1 MNKKGL
7 TLVEIIVSIGLI
19 SIVMVFLFQIIMT
32 IKKANDRQNE
42 KTDVLITT
50 TIITRE
56 VEKDL
61 NSYGLDETNDNN
73 PTTECKFD
81 NKNNNN
87 IVPNNATNIQC
98 IKIIY
103 DSKNVKNNEGY
114 ILYYTNN
121 DKHFLAYKRGKGNV
135 VETQTVREISVA
147 PSSGFEISVAPSS
160 GFEINKVPKKG
171 YSLNIKIP
179 IKNDYNIDTNLVIN
193 YAKSINNK
201 VTIINKDGLA
211 KQIKGNGIYEVGA
224 NVHVEFDYNNFL
236 YEIDDI
242 ICNRGVCDKDKSDSF
257 NFLMPNTDVTI
268 YINLKEKPIEINKY
282 LTDIF
287 SGADL
292 QVNPIASE
300 IGLIEDNTN
309 DKNIRFKG
317 INPNNYIKFNNELW
331 RIIGIFNVQNSES
344 TINEKLVKIVR
355 EESLGKYSW
364 DTSVSTVNKGNGEND
379 WSKADLMEELNNDY
393 LSLSHNDDETTTW
406 FNGAKNAQTAVYNY
420 NNNIKKEYQ
429 NLIESVIWNIGA
441 WNTTN
446 IDITKY
452 NEKTTIDDGMYGK
465 ERGKKVYS
473 TKTLTRPITWTG
485 KIGLI
490 YPTDYAF
497 ASEDAKCTKLNV
509 ANCTNLNWLS
519 KSSNYWTITHNSD
532 YATKVWNTQSS
543 KAMTTSDAST
553 AYDVYPSLYLKA
565 DTKILRREGTKE
577 NPHLIYLENNE

>member
-42 KTDVLITT
+42 KTDVLIAIS
-50 TIITRE
+50 IITRE

-61 NSYGLDETNDNN
+61 NSFGLDETNQ
-73 PTTECKFD
+73 PAECKFD
-81 NKNNNN
+81 NKDNNN
-87 IVPNNATNIQC
+87 IVPNSATNMQC

-147 PSSGFEISVAPSS
+147 PLKNFDLSNAIS
-160 GFEINKVPKKG
+160 NKKSDNG

-179 IKNDYNIDTNLVIN
+179 IKNNYNIDANLVIN

-211 KQIKGNGIYEVGA
+211 KQIKGNGIYKVGE
-224 NVHVEFDYNNFL
+224 NVNVSFTYNDYL

-242 ICNRGVCDKDKSDSF
+242 ICNRGVCNKSDSF
-257 NFLMPNTDVTI
+257 SFPMPNTDVTI
-268 YINLKEKPIEINKY
+268 YINIKERPIFIRDY
-282 LTDIF
+282 LNDIIG
-287 SGADL
+287 SNRIEN
-292 QVNPIASE
+292 NPLASD
-300 IGLIEDNTN
+300 IGLIEDTTV
-309 DKNIRFKG
+309 DTNIRFKG
-317 INPNNYIKFNNELW
+317 SNPNNYINFNNELW
-331 RIIGIFNVQNSES
+331 RIVGIFNVQNSES
-344 TINEKLVKIVR
+344 TIMEKLVKIVR
-355 EESLGKYSW
+355 EDSLGQYSW
-364 DTSVSTVNKGNGEND
+364 DSSVNTVNNGKGEND
-379 WSKADLMEELNNDY
+379 WSNSDLMQELNNDY
-393 LSLSHNDDETTTW
+393 LSLNHNSDNTTNW
-406 FNGAKNAQTAVYNY
+406 YNGENNAKNAVYNY

-429 NLIESVIWNIGA
+429 SLIESVVWNIGA
-441 WNTTN
+441 WNSNNILLTN
-446 IDITKY
+446 F
-452 NEKTTIDDGMYGK
+452 NSKTGIDDGMYGK
-465 ERGKKVYS
+465 ERVTKEDS
-473 TKTLTRPITWTG
+473 TKTTARPTTWTG

-497 ASEDAKCTKLNV
+497 ASEDAACKRLNNKEC
-509 ANCTNLNWLS
+509 ANLNWLF
-519 KSSNYWTITHNSD
+519 KSSNYWTITHNKSN
-532 YATKVWNTQSS
+532 ATNVWFVPSSNKSAFDSKVASS
-543 KAMTTSDAST
+543 
-553 AYDVYPSLYLKA
+553 AYDVYPSLYLKS
-565 DTKILRREGTKE
+565 DTKILRRKGTKE

>member
-42 KTDVLITT
+42 KTDVLIAIS
-50 TIITRE
+50 IITRE

-61 NSYGLDETNDNN
+61 NSFGLDETNQ
-73 PTTECKFD
+73 PAECKFD
-81 NKNNNN
+81 NKDNNN
-87 IVPNNATNIQC
+87 IVPNSATNMQC

-147 PSSGFEISVAPSS
+147 PLKNFDLSNAIS
-160 GFEINKVPKKG
+160 NKKSDNG

-193 YAKSINNK
+193 YAKSTNNK

-211 KQIKGNGIYEVGA
+211 KQIEGNGIYKVGE
-224 NVHVEFDYNNFL
+224 NVNVSFTYNDYL

-257 NFLMPNTDVTI
+257 SFLMPNTDVTI
-268 YINLKEKPIEINKY
+268 YINIKEKPIFIRDY
-282 LTDIF
+282 LNDIIG
-287 SGADL
+287 SNRIEN
-292 QVNPIASE
+292 NPLASD
-300 IGLIEDNTN
+300 IGLIEDTTV
-309 DKNIRFKG
+309 DTNIRFKG
-317 INPNNYIKFNNELW
+317 SNPNNYINFNNELW
-331 RIIGIFNVQNSES
+331 RIVGIFNVQNSES
-344 TINEKLVKIVR
+344 TIMEKLVKIVR
-355 EESLGKYSW
+355 EDSLGQYSW
-364 DTSVSTVNKGNGEND
+364 DSSVNKVNNGKGEND
-379 WSKADLMEELNNDY
+379 WSNSDLMQELNNDY
-393 LSLSHNDDETTTW
+393 LSLNHNSDDTTTW
-406 FNGAKNAQTAVYNY
+406 YNGENNAKNAVYNY

-429 NLIESVIWNIGA
+429 SLIESVVWNIGG
-441 WNTTN
+441 WNSNNILLTN
-446 IDITKY
+446 FNSKTGID
-452 NEKTTIDDGMYGK
+452 EGMYGK
-465 ERGKKVYS
+465 ERVTKGDS
-473 TKTLTRPITWTG
+473 TKTTARPTTWTG

-497 ASEDAKCTKLNV
+497 ASEDAACKRLNNKEC
-509 ANCTNLNWLS
+509 ANLNWLF
-519 KSSNYWTITHNSD
+519 KSSNYWTITHNKSN
-532 YATKVWNTQSS
+532 ATNVWFVPSSNKSAFDSKVASS
-543 KAMTTSDAST
+543 
-553 AYDVYPSLYLKA
+553 AYDVYPSLYLKS
-565 DTKILRREGTKE
+565 DTKILRRKGTKE

>member
-42 KTDVLITT
+42 KTDVLIAIS
-50 TIITRE
+50 IITRE

-61 NSYGLDETNDNN
+61 NSFGLDETNQ
-73 PTTECKFD
+73 PAECKFD
-81 NKNNNN
+81 NKDNNN
-87 IVPNNATNIQC
+87 IVPNSATNMQC

-147 PSSGFEISVAPSS
+147 PSSGFEI
-160 GFEINKVPKKG
+160 NKATEKG

-224 NVHVEFDYNNFL
+224 NVHVEFDYNNYL

-242 ICNRGVCDKDKSDSF
+242 ICNRGVCKKSDSF
-257 NFLMPNTDVTI
+257 DFPMPNTDVTI
-268 YINLKEKPIEINKY
+268 YINLKEKPMNIIEY
-282 LTDIF
+282 LTDIIDNNNPQNNPSADDIGLVTDPFNNIRF
-287 SGADL
+287 SGA
-292 QVNPIASE
+292 
-300 IGLIEDNTN
+300 
-309 DKNIRFKG
+309 
-317 INPNNYIKFNNELW
+317 NPNNYIEFGNDGELW
-331 RIIGIFNVQNSES
+331 RIIGVFKDIT
-344 TINEKLVKIVR
+344 TIDENRNEKTLSETLVKIVR
-355 EESLGKYSW
+355 DESLGQYSW
-364 DTSVSTVNKGNGEND
+364 DTAETVKNKCSGIND
-379 WSKADLMEELNNDY
+379 WSTSKLMQELNNDY
-393 LSLSHNDDETTTW
+393 LSLNPNNDNLLWHSKCTK
-406 FNGAKNAQTAVYNY
+406 GSISTAVYNY

-429 NLIESVIWNIGA
+429 TLIESVEWNIGG
-441 WNTTN
+441 WNNNN
-446 IDITKY
+446 ISINDKNKPI
-452 NEKTTIDDGMYGK
+452 NGMYAK
-465 ERGKKVYS
+465 ERENVRAG
-473 TKTLTRPITWTG
+473 RPITWTG

-497 ASEDAKCTKLNV
+497 ASEDAACKRLNNKECTKQ
-509 ANCTNLNWLS
+509 NWLF
-519 KSSNYWTITHNSD
+519 KSEDYWTITYNSGS
-532 YATKVWNTQSS
+532 ASQVWVVPGTESGVSINKEVYSS
-543 KAMTTSDAST
+543 
-553 AYDVYPSLYLKA
+553 AYNVYPSLYLKA

>member
-42 KTDVLITT
+42 KTDVLIAIS
-50 TIITRE
+50 IITRE

-61 NSYGLDETNDNN
+61 NSFGLDETNDNN

-81 NKNNNN
+81 NKDNNN
-87 IVPNNATNIQC
+87 IVPNSATNMQC

-147 PSSGFEISVAPSS
+147 PLKNIDLSNAIS
-160 GFEINKVPKKG
+160 NKKSDNG

-193 YAKSINNK
+193 YAKSTNNK

-211 KQIKGNGIYEVGA
+211 KQIKGNGIYKVGE
-224 NVHVEFDYNNFL
+224 NVNVSFTYNDYL

-242 ICNRGVCDKDKSDSF
+242 ICNRGVCNKSDSF
-257 NFLMPNTDVTI
+257 SFPMPNTDITI
-268 YINLKEKPIEINKY
+268 YINIKEKPIFIRDY
-282 LTDIF
+282 LNDIIG
-287 SGADL
+287 SNRIEN
-292 QVNPIASE
+292 NPLASD
-300 IGLIEDNTN
+300 IGLIEDTTV
-309 DKNIRFKG
+309 DTNIRFKG
-317 INPNNYIKFNNELW
+317 SNPNNYINFNNELW
-331 RIIGIFNVQNSES
+331 RIVGIFNVQNSES
-344 TINEKLVKIVR
+344 TIMEKLVKIVR
-355 EESLGKYSW
+355 EDSLGQYSW
-364 DTSVSTVNKGNGEND
+364 DSSVNKVNNGKGEND
-379 WSKADLMEELNNDY
+379 WSNSDLMQELNNDY
-393 LSLSHNDDETTTW
+393 LSLNHNSDDTTTW
-406 FNGAKNAQTAVYNY
+406 YNGENNAKNAVYNY

-429 NLIESVIWNIGA
+429 SLIESVVWNIGG
-441 WNTTN
+441 WNSNNILLTN
-446 IDITKY
+446 FNSKTGID
-452 NEKTTIDDGMYGK
+452 EGMYGK
-465 ERGKKVYS
+465 ERVTKGDS
-473 TKTLTRPITWTG
+473 TKTTARPTTWTG

-497 ASEDAKCTKLNV
+497 ASEDAACKRLNNKEC
-509 ANCTNLNWLS
+509 ANLNWLF
-519 KSSNYWTITHNSD
+519 KSSNYWTITHNKSN
-532 YATKVWNTQSS
+532 ATNVWFVPSSNKSAFDSKVASS
-543 KAMTTSDAST
+543 
-553 AYDVYPSLYLKA
+553 AYDVYPSLYLKS
-565 DTKILRREGTKE
+565 DTKILRRKGTKE

>member
-42 KTDVLITT
+42 KTDVLIAIS
-50 TIITRE
+50 IITRE

-61 NSYGLDETNDNN
+61 NSFGLDETNQ
-73 PTTECKFD
+73 PAECKFD
-81 NKNNNN
+81 NKDNNN
-87 IVPNNATNIQC
+87 IVPNSATNMQC

-147 PSSGFEISVAPSS
+147 PLKNFDLSNAIS
-160 GFEINKVPKKG
+160 NKKSDNG

-211 KQIKGNGIYEVGA
+211 KQIKGNGIYKVGE
-224 NVHVEFDYNNFL
+224 NVNVSFTYNDYL

-242 ICNRGVCDKDKSDSF
+242 ICNRGVCNKSDSF
-257 NFLMPNTDVTI
+257 SFPMPNTDVTI
-268 YINLKEKPIEINKY
+268 HINIKEKPIFIRDY
-282 LTDIF
+282 LNDIIG
-287 SGADL
+287 SNRIEN
-292 QVNPIASE
+292 NPLASD
-300 IGLIEDNTN
+300 IGLIEDTTV

-317 INPNNYIKFNNELW
+317 SNPNNYINFNNELW
-331 RIIGIFNVQNSES
+331 RIVGIFNVQNSES
-344 TINEKLVKIVR
+344 TIMEKLVKIVR
-355 EESLGKYSW
+355 EDSLGQYSW
-364 DTSVSTVNKGNGEND
+364 DSSVNTINNGKGEND
-379 WSKADLMEELNNDY
+379 WSNSDLMQELNNDY
-393 LSLSHNDDETTTW
+393 LSLNHNSDDTTTW
-406 FNGAKNAQTAVYNY
+406 YNGENNAKNAVYNY

-429 NLIESVIWNIGA
+429 SLIESVVWNIGA
-441 WNTTN
+441 WNSNNILLTN
-446 IDITKY
+446 F
-452 NEKTTIDDGMYGK
+452 NSKTGIDDGMYGK
-465 ERGKKVYS
+465 ERVTKEDS
-473 TKTLTRPITWTG
+473 TKTTARPTTWTG

-497 ASEDAKCTKLNV
+497 ASEDAACKRLNNKEC
-509 ANCTNLNWLS
+509 ANLNWLF
-519 KSSNYWTITHNSD
+519 KSSNYWTITHNKSN
-532 YATKVWNTQSS
+532 ATNVWFVPSSNKSAFDSKVASS
-543 KAMTTSDAST
+543 
-553 AYDVYPSLYLKA
+553 AYDVYPSLYLKS
-565 DTKILRREGTKE
+565 DTKILRRKGTKE

>member
-42 KTDVLITT
+42 KTDVLIAIS
-50 TIITRE
+50 IIIRE

-61 NSYGLDETNDNN
+61 NSFGLDETNQ
-73 PTTECKFD
+73 PAECKFD
-81 NKNNNN
+81 NKDNNN

-147 PSSGFEISVAPSS
+147 PLKNFDLSSAIS
-160 GFEINKVPKKG
+160 NKKSDNG

-179 IKNDYNIDTNLVIN
+179 IKNNYNIDANLVIN

-211 KQIKGNGIYEVGA
+211 KQIKGNGIYKVGE
-224 NVHVEFDYNNFL
+224 NVNVSFTYNDYL

-242 ICNRGVCDKDKSDSF
+242 ICNRGVCNKSDSF
-257 NFLMPNTDVTI
+257 SFPMPNTDVTI
-268 YINLKEKPIEINKY
+268 HINIKEKPIFIRDY
-282 LTDIF
+282 LYDIIG
-287 SGADL
+287 SNRIEN
-292 QVNPIASE
+292 NPLASD
-300 IGLIEDNTN
+300 IGLIEDTTV

-317 INPNNYIKFNNELW
+317 SNPNNYINFNNELW
-331 RIIGIFNVQNSES
+331 RIVGIFNVQNSES
-344 TINEKLVKIVR
+344 TIMEKLVKIVR
-355 EESLGKYSW
+355 EDSLGQYSW
-364 DTSVSTVNKGNGEND
+364 DSSVNTINNGKGEND
-379 WSKADLMEELNNDY
+379 WSNSDLMQELNNDY
-393 LSLSHNDDETTTW
+393 LSLNHNSDDTTTW
-406 FNGAKNAQTAVYNY
+406 YNGENNAKNAIYNY
-420 NNNIKKEYQ
+420 NNNIKNEYQ
-429 NLIESVIWNIGA
+429 SLIESVVWNIGA
-441 WNTTN
+441 WNSSDILLTN
-446 IDITKY
+446 F
-452 NEKTTIDDGMYGK
+452 NSKTGTDDGMYGK
-465 ERGKKVYS
+465 ERGTKVYS
-473 TKTLTRPITWTG
+473 TKTTARPTIWAG

-519 KSSNYWTITHNSD
+519 KSSNYWTITHNSGN
-532 YATKVWNTQSS
+532 ATNVWNTQSS
-543 KAMTTSDAST
+543 KAMTTSAASS
-553 AYDVYPSLYLKA
+553 AYDVYPSLYLKS

>member
-42 KTDVLITT
+42 KTDVLIAIS
-50 TIITRE
+50 IITRD

-61 NSYGLDETNDNN
+61 NSFGLDETNQ
-73 PTTECKFD
+73 PAECKFD
-81 NKNNNN
+81 NKDNNN
-87 IVPNNATNIQC
+87 IVPNSATNIQC

-147 PSSGFEISVAPSS
+147 PDKNFDLSNAIS
-160 GFEINKVPKKG
+160 NKKSDNG

-179 IKNDYNIDTNLVIN
+179 IKNNYNIDANLVIN

-211 KQIKGNGIYEVGA
+211 KQIKGNGIYKVGE
-224 NVHVEFDYNNFL
+224 NVNVSFTYNDYL

-242 ICNRGVCDKDKSDSF
+242 ICNRGVCNKSDSF
-257 NFLMPNTDVTI
+257 SFPMPNTDVTI
-268 YINLKEKPIEINKY
+268 YINIKERPIFIRDY
-282 LTDIF
+282 LNDIIG
-287 SGADL
+287 SNRIEN
-292 QVNPIASE
+292 NPLASD
-300 IGLIEDNTN
+300 IGLIEDTTV
-309 DKNIRFKG
+309 DTNIRFKG
-317 INPNNYIKFNNELW
+317 SNPNNYINFNNELW
-331 RIIGIFNVQNSES
+331 RIVGIFNVQNSES
-344 TINEKLVKIVR
+344 TIMEKLVKIVR
-355 EESLGKYSW
+355 EDSLGQYSW
-364 DTSVSTVNKGNGEND
+364 DSSVNTVNNGKGEND
-379 WSKADLMEELNNDY
+379 WSKADLMNELNNDY
-393 LSLSHNDDETTTW
+393 LSLNHNSDNTTNW
-406 FNGAKNAQTAVYNY
+406 YNGENNAKNAVYNY

-429 NLIESVIWNIGA
+429 SLIESVVWNIGG
-441 WNTTN
+441 WNSNNILLTN
-446 IDITKY
+446 F
-452 NEKTTIDDGMYGK
+452 NSKTGIDDGMYGK
-465 ERGKKVYS
+465 ERGTKVYS
-473 TKTLTRPITWTG
+473 TKTIARPVTWTG

-497 ASEDAKCTKLNV
+497 ASEDAACKRLNNKEC
-509 ANCTNLNWLS
+509 ANLNWLF
-519 KSSNYWTITHNSD
+519 KSSNYWTITHNKSN
-532 YATKVWNTQSS
+532 ATNVWFVPSSNKSAFDSKVASS
-543 KAMTTSDAST
+543 
-553 AYDVYPSLYLKA
+553 AYDVYPSLYLKS
-565 DTKILRREGTKE
+565 DTKILRRKGTKE

>member
-42 KTDVLITT
+42 KTDVLIAIS
-50 TIITRE
+50 IITRE

-61 NSYGLDETNDNN
+61 NSFGLDETNDNN

-81 NKNNNN
+81 NKDNNN
-87 IVPNNATNIQC
+87 IVPNSATNMQC

-147 PSSGFEISVAPSS
+147 PLKNFDLSNAIS
-160 GFEINKVPKKG
+160 NKKSDNG

-179 IKNDYNIDTNLVIN
+179 IKNNYNIDANLVIN

-211 KQIKGNGIYEVGA
+211 KQIKGNGIYKVGE
-224 NVHVEFDYNNFL
+224 NVNVSFTYNDYL

-242 ICNRGVCDKDKSDSF
+242 ICNRGVCNKSDSF
-257 NFLMPNTDVTI
+257 SFPMPNTDITI
-268 YINLKEKPIEINKY
+268 YINIKEKPIFIRDY
-282 LTDIF
+282 LNDIIG
-287 SGADL
+287 SNRIEN
-292 QVNPIASE
+292 NPLASD
-300 IGLIEDNTN
+300 IGLIEDTTV
-309 DKNIRFKG
+309 DTNIRFKG
-317 INPNNYIKFNNELW
+317 SNPNNYINFNNELW
-331 RIIGIFNVQNSES
+331 RIVGIFNVQNSES
-344 TINEKLVKIVR
+344 TIMEKLVKIVR
-355 EESLGKYSW
+355 EDSLGQYSW
-364 DTSVSTVNKGNGEND
+364 DSSVNKVNNGKGEND
-379 WSKADLMEELNNDY
+379 WSNSDLMQELNNDY
-393 LSLSHNDDETTTW
+393 LSLNHNSDDTTTW
-406 FNGAKNAQTAVYNY
+406 YNGENNAKNAVYNY

-429 NLIESVIWNIGA
+429 SLIESVVWNIGG
-441 WNTTN
+441 WNSNNILLTN
-446 IDITKY
+446 FNSKTGID
-452 NEKTTIDDGMYGK
+452 EGMYGK
-465 ERGKKVYS
+465 ERVTKGDS
-473 TKTLTRPITWTG
+473 TKTTARPTTWTG

-497 ASEDAKCTKLNV
+497 ASEDAACKRLNNKEC
-509 ANCTNLNWLS
+509 ANLNWLF
-519 KSSNYWTITHNSD
+519 KSSNYWTITHNKSN
-532 YATKVWNTQSS
+532 ATNVWFVPSSNKSAFDSKVASS
-543 KAMTTSDAST
+543 
-553 AYDVYPSLYLKA
+553 AYDVYPSLYLKS
-565 DTKILRREGTKE
+565 DTKILRRKGTKE

>member
-42 KTDVLITT
+42 KTDVLIAIS
-50 TIITRE
+50 IITRE

-61 NSYGLDETNDNN
+61 NSFGLDETNQ
-73 PTTECKFD
+73 PAECKFD
-81 NKNNNN
+81 NKDNNN
-87 IVPNNATNIQC
+87 IVPNSATNMQC

-147 PSSGFEISVAPSS
+147 PLKNFDLSNAIS
-160 GFEINKVPKKG
+160 NKKSDNG

-179 IKNDYNIDTNLVIN
+179 IKNNYNIDANLVIN

-211 KQIKGNGIYEVGA
+211 KQIKGNGIYKVGE
-224 NVHVEFDYNNFL
+224 NVNVSFTYNDYL

-242 ICNRGVCDKDKSDSF
+242 ICNRGVCNKSDSF
-257 NFLMPNTDVTI
+257 SFPMPNTDVTI
-268 YINLKEKPIEINKY
+268 HINIKERPIFIRDY
-282 LTDIF
+282 LNDIIG
-287 SGADL
+287 SNRIEN
-292 QVNPIASE
+292 NPLASD
-300 IGLIEDNTN
+300 IGLIEDTTV
-309 DKNIRFKG
+309 DTNIRFKG
-317 INPNNYIKFNNELW
+317 SNPNNYINFNNELW

-344 TINEKLVKIVR
+344 TIMEKLVKIVR
-355 EESLGKYSW
+355 EDSLGQYSW
-364 DTSVSTVNKGNGEND
+364 DSSVNTVNNGKGEND
-379 WSKADLMEELNNDY
+379 WSNSDLMQELNNDY
-393 LSLSHNDDETTTW
+393 LSLNHNSDNTTNW
-406 FNGAKNAQTAVYNY
+406 YNGENNAKNAVYNY

-429 NLIESVIWNIGA
+429 SLIESVVWNIGA
-441 WNTTN
+441 WNSNNILLTN
-446 IDITKY
+446 F
-452 NEKTTIDDGMYGK
+452 NSKTGIDDGMYGK
-465 ERGKKVYS
+465 ERVTKGDS
-473 TKTLTRPITWTG
+473 TKTTARPTTWTG

-497 ASEDAKCTKLNV
+497 ASEDAACKRLNNKEC
-509 ANCTNLNWLS
+509 ANLNWLF
-519 KSSNYWTITHNSD
+519 KSSNYWTITHNKSN
-532 YATKVWNTQSS
+532 ATNVWFVPGSNKSAFDSKVASS
-543 KAMTTSDAST
+543 
-553 AYDVYPSLYLKA
+553 AYDVYPSLYLKS
-565 DTKILRREGTKE
+565 DTKILRRKGTKE

>member
-42 KTDVLITT
+42 KTDVLISIS
-50 TIITRE
+50 IITRE

-61 NSYGLDETNDNN
+61 NSFGLDENN
-73 PTTECKFD
+73 QPAECKFD
-81 NKNNNN
+81 NKDNNN
-87 IVPNNATNIQC
+87 IVPNSATNMQC

-147 PSSGFEISVAPSS
+147 PLKNFDLSSAIS
-160 GFEINKVPKKG
+160 NKKSDNG

-179 IKNDYNIDTNLVIN
+179 IKNNYNIDANLVIN

-211 KQIKGNGIYEVGA
+211 KQIKGNGIYKVGE
-224 NVHVEFDYNNFL
+224 NVNVSFTYNDYL

-242 ICNRGVCDKDKSDSF
+242 ICNRGVCNKSDSF
-257 NFLMPNTDVTI
+257 SFPMPNTDITI
-268 YINLKEKPIEINKY
+268 YINIKEKPIFIRDY
-282 LTDIF
+282 LNDIIG
-287 SGADL
+287 SNRIEN
-292 QVNPIASE
+292 NPLASD
-300 IGLIEDNTN
+300 IGLIEDTTV
-309 DKNIRFKG
+309 DTNIRFKG
-317 INPNNYIKFNNELW
+317 SNPNNYINFNNELW
-331 RIIGIFNVQNSES
+331 RIVGIFNVQNSES
-344 TINEKLVKIVR
+344 TIMEKLVKIVR
-355 EESLGKYSW
+355 EDSLGQYSW
-364 DTSVSTVNKGNGEND
+364 DSSVNKVNNGKGEND
-379 WSKADLMEELNNDY
+379 WSNSDLMQELNNDY
-393 LSLSHNDDETTTW
+393 LSLNHNSDDTTTW
-406 FNGAKNAQTAVYNY
+406 YNGENNAKNAVYNY

-429 NLIESVIWNIGA
+429 SLIESVVWNIGG
-441 WNTTN
+441 WNSNNILLTN
-446 IDITKY
+446 FNSKTGID
-452 NEKTTIDDGMYGK
+452 EGMYGK
-465 ERGKKVYS
+465 ERVTKGDS
-473 TKTLTRPITWTG
+473 TKTTARPTTWTG

-497 ASEDAKCTKLNV
+497 ASEDVACKRLNNKEC
-509 ANCTNLNWLS
+509 ANLNWLF
-519 KSSNYWTITHNSD
+519 KSSNYWTITHNKSN
-532 YATKVWNTQSS
+532 ATNVWFVPSSNKSAFDSKVASS
-543 KAMTTSDAST
+543 
-553 AYDVYPSLYLKA
+553 AYDVYPSLYLKS
-565 DTKILRREGTKE
+565 DTKILRRKGTKE

>member
-42 KTDVLITT
+42 KTDVLIAIS
-50 TIITRE
+50 IITRE

-61 NSYGLDETNDNN
+61 NSFGLDETNDNN

-147 PSSGFEISVAPSS
+147 PLKNFDLSSAIS
-160 GFEINKVPKKG
+160 NKKSDNG
-171 YSLNIKIP
+171 YSLNIKVP

-211 KQIKGNGIYEVGA
+211 KQIKGNGIYKVGE
-224 NVHVEFDYNNFL
+224 NVNVSFTYNDYL

-242 ICNRGVCDKDKSDSF
+242 ICNRGVCNKSDSF
-257 NFLMPNTDVTI
+257 SFPMPNTDITI
-268 YINLKEKPIEINKY
+268 YINIKEKPIFIRDY
-282 LTDIF
+282 LNDIIG
-287 SGADL
+287 SNRIEN
-292 QVNPIASE
+292 NPLASD
-300 IGLIEDNTN
+300 IGLIEDTTV
-309 DKNIRFKG
+309 DTNIRFKG
-317 INPNNYIKFNNELW
+317 SNPNNYINFNNELW
-331 RIIGIFNVQNSES
+331 RIVGIFNVQNSES
-344 TINEKLVKIVR
+344 TIMEKLVKIVR
-355 EESLGKYSW
+355 EDSLGQYSW
-364 DTSVSTVNKGNGEND
+364 DSSVNKVNNGKGEND
-379 WSKADLMEELNNDY
+379 WSNSDLMQELNNDY
-393 LSLSHNDDETTTW
+393 LSLNHNDDETTTW
-406 FNGAKNAQTAVYNY
+406 YNGAKNAQTAVYNY

-429 NLIESVIWNIGA
+429 SLIESVVWNIGG
-441 WNTTN
+441 WNSNNILLTN
-446 IDITKY
+446 FNSKTGID
-452 NEKTTIDDGMYGK
+452 EGMYGK
-465 ERGKKVYS
+465 ERVTKGDS
-473 TKTLTRPITWTG
+473 TKTTARPVTWTG

-497 ASEDAKCTKLNV
+497 ASEDAACKRLNNKEC
-509 ANCTNLNWLS
+509 ANLNWLF
-519 KSSNYWTITHNSD
+519 KSSNYWTITHNKSN
-532 YATKVWNTQSS
+532 ATNVWFVPSSNKSAFDSKVASS
-543 KAMTTSDAST
+543 
-553 AYDVYPSLYLKA
+553 AYDVYPSLYLKS
-565 DTKILRREGTKE
+565 DTKILRRKGTKE

>member
-42 KTDVLITT
+42 KTDVLIAIS
-50 TIITRE
+50 IITRE

-61 NSYGLDETNDNN
+61 NSFGLDETNQ
-73 PTTECKFD
+73 PAECKFD
-81 NKNNNN
+81 NKDNNN

-147 PSSGFEISVAPSS
+147 PLKNFDLSSAIS
-160 GFEINKVPKKG
+160 NKKSDNG

-211 KQIKGNGIYEVGA
+211 KQIKGNGIYKVGE
-224 NVHVEFDYNNFL
+224 NVNVSFTYNDYL

-242 ICNRGVCDKDKSDSF
+242 ICNRGVCNKSDSF
-257 NFLMPNTDVTI
+257 SFPMPNTDVTI
-268 YINLKEKPIEINKY
+268 HINIKEKPIFIRDY
-282 LTDIF
+282 LNDIIG
-287 SGADL
+287 SNRIEN
-292 QVNPIASE
+292 NPLASD
-300 IGLIEDNTN
+300 IGLIEDTTV

-317 INPNNYIKFNNELW
+317 SNPNNYINFNNELW
-331 RIIGIFNVQNSES
+331 RIVGIFNVQNSES
-344 TINEKLVKIVR
+344 TIMEKLVKIVR
-355 EESLGKYSW
+355 EDSLGQYSW
-364 DTSVSTVNKGNGEND
+364 DSSVNTINNGKGEND
-379 WSKADLMEELNNDY
+379 WSNSDLMQELNNDY
-393 LSLSHNDDETTTW
+393 LSLNHNSDDTTTW
-406 FNGAKNAQTAVYNY
+406 YNGENNAKNAIYNY
-420 NNNIKKEYQ
+420 NNNIKNEYQ
-429 NLIESVIWNIGA
+429 SLIESVVWNIGA
-441 WNTTN
+441 WNSSDILLTN
-446 IDITKY
+446 F
-452 NEKTTIDDGMYGK
+452 NSKTGTDDGMYGK
-465 ERGKKVYS
+465 ERGTKVYS
-473 TKTLTRPITWTG
+473 TKTTARPTIWAG

-519 KSSNYWTITHNSD
+519 KSSNYWTITHNSGN
-532 YATKVWNTQSS
+532 ATNVWNTQSS
-543 KAMTTSDAST
+543 KAMTTSAASS
-553 AYDVYPSLYLKA
+553 AYDVYPSLYLKS
-565 DTKILRREGTKE
+565 DTKILRRKGTKE